1 MGRMT
6 DSNATETR
14 PTVVLGVT
22 GGIAAYKSAELA
34 RALVKHGCRVST
46 VMTES
51 ATRFVAPLT
60 FRTLTNEPVAVSLW
74 EDAPGDP
81 VHHIS
86 LAEEAEVMVIAPC
99 TANVLAKLAQGRAD
113 DLLTTT
119 ALATE
124 APLVIAPAMN
134 VHMWRKQVTQD
145 NAAALKSR
153 GVVIVEPGYGELACG
168 EVGEGRLAA
177 IEDITAEVLAAVN
190 RSRSL
195 AGVRM
200 IVTAAGTQEPIDP
213 VRFIGNRGSGRTGF
227 AVAEEAAR
235 RGAQVTLVSGPT
247 HLPDP
252 FCVTTVRV
260 TTAAEMRDAVRRVYR
275 DADVVVATS
284 AVADF
289 APAEPSAGKVKKGE
303 APSAIAL
310 VRTPDILAQL
320 GEDKGD
326 RILVGFKAETG
337 NPVPA
342 ARACAGAKHLDL
354 VVANDVSTPGL
365 GFGTPSNRVWLVSAS
380 GAAEEL
386 PVLPKSEI
394 ARHILD
400 RVASLLEK
408 RG

>member
-1 MGRMT
+1 MARMDTT
-6 DSNATETR
+6 DR
-14 PTVVLGVT
+14 RIPPTVVLGIT
-22 GGIAAYKSAELA
+22 GGIAAYKAAELT
-34 RALVKHGCRVST
+34 RALVKHGCRIKV
-46 VMTES
+46 VMTAS

-60 FRTLTNEPVAVSLW
+60 FRTLTNQPVATSLW
-74 EDAPGDP
+74 EDEPGDP

-99 TANVLAKLAQGRAD
+99 TANVLAKLAHGRAD

-134 VHMWRKQVTQD
+134 VHMWRKEVTRE
-145 NAAALKSR
+145 NVEALRRR
-153 GVVIVEPGYGELACG
+153 GVVFVEPAYGELACG

-177 IEDITAEVLAAVN
+177 VEDITAAVLAQIK

-195 AGVRM
+195 VGVRM

-213 VRFIGNRGSGRTGF
+213 VRYIGNRGSGRTGF
-227 AVAEEAAR
+227 AIAEEASR
-235 RGAQVTLVSGPT
+235 RGAQVTLVAGPT

-252 FCVTTVRV
+252 FGVRTVRV
-260 TTAAEMRDAVRRVYR
+260 TTAAQMREAVMDAYP
-275 DADVVVATS
+275 DADVVVATA

-289 APAEPSAGKVKKGE
+289 APAEPSEGKVKKE
-303 APSAIAL
+303 SAPDAVAL
-310 VRTPDILAQL
+310 VRTADILAER

-326 RILVGFKAETG
+326 RVLVGFKAETG
-337 NPVPA
+337 NPLPG
-342 ARACAGAKHLDL
+342 ARACVTAKHLDML
-354 VVANDVSTPGL
+354 VANDVSIPGL
-365 GFGTPSNRVWLVSAS
+365 GFGQPENRVWFVSAT

-394 ARHILD
+394 ARRLLD
-400 RVASLLEK
+400 RVGELLG
-408 RG
+408 RDR

>member
-1 MGRMT
+1 MNEPT
-6 DSNATETR
+6 SNQR
-14 PTVVLGVT
+14 PTVVLGIT

-34 RALVKHGCRVST
+34 RALVKHGCRVLT

-60 FRTLTNEPVAVSLW
+60 FRTLTNEPVATSLW

-86 LAEEAEVMVIAPC
+86 LADEADVMVVAPC
-99 TANVLAKLAQGRAD
+99 TANVLAKLAHGRAD
-113 DLLTTT
+113 DLLTTA

-145 NAAALKSR
+145 NVAAVRSR
-153 GVVIVEPGYGELACG
+153 GAIIVEPAYGELACG
-168 EVGEGRLAA
+168 EVGEGRLAP
-177 IEDITAEVLAAVN
+177 IEDITSAVLAQVK

-195 AGVRM
+195 RGVRM

-213 VRFIGNRGSGRTGF
+213 VRYIGNRGSGRTGF
-227 AVAEEAAR
+227 AIAQEAAR
-235 RGAQVTLVSGPT
+235 RGATVTLVSGPT

-260 TTAAEMRDAVRRVYR
+260 TTAQEMLDAVMRAYP
-275 DADVVVATS
+275 DTDVVVATS

-289 APAEPSAGKVKKGE
+289 APAEPSAGKVKKDD
-303 APSAIAL
+303 APPAIPL
-310 VRTPDILAQL
+310 VRTPDILARL
-320 GEDKGD
+320 GDDKGD
-326 RILVGFKAETG
+326 RVLVGFKAETG

-342 ARACAGAKHLDL
+342 ARACAAAKHLDL
-354 VVANDVSTPGL
+354 IVANDVSTPGL

-400 RVASLLEK
+400 RVAGLLEN
-408 RG
+408 R